1 TMQLVIRTIV
11 MSTLFARRQRTST
24 SAYFTNSLTPP
35 ARLGLLAS
43 PCGST
48 LLRSGSAWLGR
59 SQKDGLPGLPRGSI
73 VRSRPS
79 TRAQERG
86 QPGRCPFLSGSGNG
100 RQVAGGTNETP
111 RVHHA
116 ARRRRRMAAGGAR
129 AAARA
134 DAAHRRAD
142 ALPRE

>member
-1 TMQLVIRTIV
+1 M
-11 MSTLFARRQRTST
+11 

-73 VRSRPS
+73 VRFKAINSRTGEWAAWSLPLLI
-79 TRAQERG
+79 EG
-86 QPGRCPFLSGSGNG
+86 GNG
-100 RQVAGGTNETP
+100 RQDTRP
-111 RVHHA
+111 CF
-116 ARRRRRMAAGGAR
+116 
-129 AAARA
+129 
-134 DAAHRRAD
+134 AHRRWSLTREVPMRKSWLLII
-142 ALPRE
+142 ALVTLGFLAGTAGAGTVQVSGKHGVGEIAATCARVGG